1 MIAVTCPHCRTQ
13 FEASPVA
20 GPLACP
26 ACRQGITLML
36 ASAMPAQMPR
46 CSRVVYI
53 LLAFFLGGLG
63 IHNFVAGYTVRG
75 VVQLVLSLVCA
86 VMVFCTFGLSAI
98 GLLGVFVWTIVE
110 IVVVDKDV
118 NGVKMN

>member
-1 MIAVTCPHCRTQ
+1 MIAVNCPHCRTQ

-20 GPLACP
+20 GSLACP